1 MVEYTNKAKKYVLT
15 PKRKHAKAVARRNKS
30 SLVTEVFKDNTT
42 KQYVIKRIG
51 NIVRKELFT
60 MCSEKTGSILSSKHV
75 SDLKEFTWDKLL
87 TELDSH
93 APVLHSILK
102 MCTQTRRRRPNRS
115 AVIGMCVAI
124 LLRYQHVK
132 MNLAQR
138 IVSVILYAG
147 DCSKQVIKITTL
159 MLFNLIFFLYY
170 RCTKD
175 YRNLI
180 FAQLMRP
187 QTYC

>member
-1 MVEYTNKAKKYVLT
+1 M
-15 PKRKHAKAVARRNKS
+15 ARRNKS

-93 APVLHSILK
+93 EHTQNNHFFILFI
-102 MCTQTRRRRPNRS
+102 S
-115 AVIGMCVAI
+115 G
-124 LLRYQHVK
+124 Y
-132 MNLAQR
+132 
-138 IVSVILYAG
+138 
-147 DCSKQVIKITTL
+147 
-159 MLFNLIFFLYY
+159 FLYSSAARY
-170 RCTKD
+170 KKYEEMVIPICINFHWMAVVNK
-175 YRNLI
+175 Y
-180 FAQLMRP
+180 Q
-187 QTYC
+187 QE

>member
-1 MVEYTNKAKKYVLT
+1 M
-15 PKRKHAKAVARRNKS
+15 ARRNKS

-102 MCTQTRRRRPNRS
+102 MCTQTRRRTSPQPWCSNWDVCCDSSTIS
-115 AVIGMCVAI
+115 AREDELGSKNCVCDSLCRR
-124 LLRYQHVK
+124 LLKTSNKNHYI
-132 MNLAQR
+132 NA
-138 IVSVILYAG
+138 
-147 DCSKQVIKITTL
+147 
-159 MLFNLIFFLYY
+159 F
-170 RCTKD
+170 
-175 YRNLI
+175 
-180 FAQLMRP
+180 
-187 QTYC
+187 